1 MEADL
6 SILRKTGHFYFALTA
21 GSVPFWTARVM
32 LSCDGGFPIPQGVTM
47 QCEYDLFEVLQTV
60 VNSRFCRALQCE
72 DPVH

>member
-1 MEADL
+1 MRGPTSSCQPDAE
-6 SILRKTGHFYFALTA
+6 SSRECA

-32 LSCDGGFPIPQGVTM
+32 LSCDGGFPIPQGVAM
-47 QCEYDLFEVLQTV
+47 QCDYDLFEVPQTV